1 MKIAK
6 NVKLGQ
12 VVEVPTY
19 CFAPMRSG
27 WNGWLFTRGIVTG
40 FGTSQKTGKPMIK
53 VEYPDRGYARAYR
66 KRDGSFGIGERTTT
80 TKWFITSAVF
90 ETDIR
95 LPEYPR
101 DRYETPSYN
110 EEIEFLID
118 KGIIV
123 DPFPQ

>member
-12 VVEVPTY
+12 VVQVPTY
-19 CFAPMRSG
+19 CFAPMRNG
-27 WNGWLFTRGIVTG
+27 WNGWLFTKGIVTG
-40 FGTSQKTGKPMIK
+40 FGTSKKTGNPMIK
-53 VEYPDRGYARAYR
+53 VEFPDRSYAQAYR
-66 KRDGSFGIGERTTT
+66 KRDGSFGVCERTTT
-80 TKWFITSAVF
+80 EKWFITSAVF
-90 ETDIR
+90 ETDID

-101 DRYETPSYN
+101 NRYETPSYN
-110 EEIEFLID
+110 EEIEFFID